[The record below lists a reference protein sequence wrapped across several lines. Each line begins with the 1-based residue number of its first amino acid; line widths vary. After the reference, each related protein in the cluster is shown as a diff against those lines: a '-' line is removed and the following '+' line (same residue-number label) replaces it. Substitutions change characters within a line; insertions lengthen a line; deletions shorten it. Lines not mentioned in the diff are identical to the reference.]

1 MQTVD
6 AIIRN
11 GRLVSV
17 STREIVPWDVAIA
30 GGHIAC
36 MGPELS
42 SSAGPDTRII
52 DAGGRFLVPGLI
64 DAHTHY
70 EMSMMS
76 AVPFAEAVLPRGTTG
91 ALIDCHD
98 MVNVMGMEGLRLM
111 IEEAQRTPFKAFFTV
126 PPCVP
131 SSPGLEDTGCEIRL
145 KDVQLGASF
154 PNILGVA
161 EAMDFNRILAC
172 EPEMM
177 RILHWA
183 RGEGLSID
191 GHCPEVRGA
200 ALCTYIASGPIRTDH
215 ESTSVEEQVEKLRLG
230 MKVILRR
237 GSISEPTSA
246 GELVVQVDDT
256 SSILLSTDGCI
267 GVSDILNQGH
277 MDWAVRQLIS
287 EGVDPLVA
295 IQMATINVAQA
306 YGLDHR
312 IGLIA
317 PGRAADILL
326 VDDLEQFS
334 VSQAMVNGSL
344 VEPSPSFPRFA
355 YPAEALRAID
365 LAPVSAEDLEV
376 HAPGGLEQ
384 GEVEARVIH
393 IVDGALAT
401 EEHIET
407 LAAYS
412 GSVQMDVGRDI
423 LKVAVFERYGGGTR
437 SVAFLSGFG
446 LRQGALA
453 GSIGQDAQ
461 NIVVVGASETDMAL
475 AVNRIRAL
483 HGGVVLA
490 AQGQILEEIELPIGG
505 IMTDVKPASLAAA
518 LGRLEGALRGLGCEL
533 SAPVFALS
541 LQITLIVIPELKLS
555 NRGLV
560 NASTA
565 EFVSLFV

>member
-1 MQTVD
+1 MQD
-6 AIIRN
+6 ADVVIQN

-30 GGHIAC
+30 GGRIAC
-36 MGPELS
+36 LGPDM
-42 SSAGPDTRII
+42 SSAIGPDTHVV

-70 EMSMMS
+70 EMSLMS
-76 AVPFAEAVLPRGTTG
+76 AVPFAEAVLPHGTTA

-111 IEEAQRTPFKAFFTV
+111 IEEAQRTPLKAFFTV

-131 SSPGLEDTGCEIRL
+131 SSPGLEDAGCEVRL
-145 KDVQLGASF
+145 KDVQLGASL
-154 PNILGVA
+154 PKVLGIA
-161 EAMDFNRILAC
+161 EAMDFNRILAR
-172 EPEMM
+172 EPEIM

-183 RGEGLSID
+183 RDKGLPMD

-200 ALCTYIASGPIRTDH
+200 ALCNYIAAGPIRTDH
-215 ESTSVEEQVEKLRLG
+215 ESISVEEQVEKLRLG

-246 GELVVQVDDT
+246 AELVDQVDDT
-256 SSILLSTDGCI
+256 GSMLLSTDGCI
-267 GVSDILNQGH
+267 GVTDLLEQGH
-277 MDWAVRQLIS
+277 MDWAVHQLIS

-295 IQMATINVAQA
+295 IQMATINVART

-326 VDDLEQFS
+326 VEDLEQFS
-334 VSQAMVNGSL
+334 VSQAMVNGDL
-344 VEPSPSFPRFA
+344 VEQSPSFPRFA
-355 YPAEALRAID
+355 YPEKALKTID
-365 LAPVSAEDLEV
+365 LAPVSVEDLMV
-376 HAPGGLEQ
+376 QAPGGPPR
-384 GEVEARVIH
+384 GEVQTRVIH

-401 EEHIET
+401 EEWIET
-407 LAAYS
+407 LPIHN

-437 SVAFLSGFG
+437 AVAFISGFG

-461 NIVVVGASETDMAL
+461 NIVAVGASESDMAL

-490 AQGQILEEIELPIGG
+490 AQGQILEEIELSIGG
-505 IMTDVKPASLAAA
+505 IMTDAKPVALSAA
-518 LGRLEGALRGLGCEL
+518 LGRLEAALRGLGCEL
-533 SAPVFALS
+533 GAPVFTLS
-541 LQITLIVIPELKLS
+541 LQITLIVIPELKIS

-565 EFVSLFV
+565 EFVSLFA